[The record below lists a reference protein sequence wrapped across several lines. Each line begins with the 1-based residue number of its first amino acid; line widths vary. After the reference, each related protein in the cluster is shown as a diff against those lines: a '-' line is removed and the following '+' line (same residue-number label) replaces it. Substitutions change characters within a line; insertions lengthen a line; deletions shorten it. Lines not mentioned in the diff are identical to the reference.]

1 MTQVQADGLADGRI
15 GFAQS
20 AGTMMAGPPAAME
33 LEQVFLQRLGAV
45 STFTIEGDTLRMW
58 AGDNPALTFERAE

>member
-1 MTQVQADGLADGRI
+1 VQTDALADGRI

-20 AGTMMAGPPAAME
+20 AGTMMAGPPAEME
-33 LEQVFLQRLGAV
+33 FEQVFLQRLGAV
-45 STFTIEGDTLRMW
+45 STYEVKGKTLRMW